1 VNRPQEFARLV
12 RGRGHRM
19 TPRQRPNA
27 VFPQVGWRFRGDAC
41 RASRDP
47 SPRYRIRWRPHPSG
61 VEGRLT
67 RTALQRACRAVS
79 ARRAAADE
87 AEGEVTP
94 ARLAGEELLQA
105 ISSSIVEIL
114 REALWPRPGESQDL
128 RVGRHRRGR
137 ETRSIAYPFK
147 RRWKRALALGR
158 RIAAAWAV
166 SGGSGSRQAHFDQ
179 LLVAVDALIAA
190 RSAVRSEV

>member
-1 VNRPQEFARLV
+1 VKRPQEFARLV

-19 TPRQRPNA
+19 TDANGRAPSFLRLAGVSVATLA
-27 VFPQVGWRFRGDAC
+27 VLRG
-41 RASRDP
+41 DP
-47 SPRYRIRWRPHPSG
+47 SPRYRVRWRPHPSG

-79 ARRAAADE
+79 ARRAAAEE

-166 SGGSGSRQAHFDQ
+166 SGGSGSRQARLDQ